1 MRILLD
7 HSVPHPLRHFLP
19 DHEMHTTHYRGW
31 RPLQN
36 GALFRNAI
44 PEGYDL
50 LITCDQ
56 SIRFQ
61 QNLLRQ
67 PITVLTITTNDWDT
81 IRTNISLVRSAI
93 DTAQQGHDNL
103 LRLRPPL

>member
-19 DHEMHTTHYRGW
+19 DHDVQTTHYRGW
-31 RPLQN
+31 HLLQN
-36 GALFRNAI
+36 GALFSKAI
-44 PEGYDL
+44 QEGYDL

-61 QNLLRQ
+61 QNLLHQ
-67 PITVLTITTNDWDT
+67 PITVLTITTNDWAWNRKT
-81 IRTNISLVRSAI
+81 ISSLIFANRY
-93 DTAQQGHDNL
+93 
-103 LRLRPPL
+103 

>member
-19 DHEMHTTHYRGW
+19 DHEVHTTHYRGW
-31 RPLQN
+31 HLLQN

-44 PEGYDL
+44 QEGYDL

-56 SIRFQ
+56 SIRT
-61 QNLLRQ
+61 LAMLAHDYL
-67 PITVLTITTNDWDT
+67 TVIRHQAAEQGEKGATTAPM
-81 IRTNISLVRSAI
+81 RS
-93 DTAQQGHDNL
+93 
-103 LRLRPPL
+103 RFP